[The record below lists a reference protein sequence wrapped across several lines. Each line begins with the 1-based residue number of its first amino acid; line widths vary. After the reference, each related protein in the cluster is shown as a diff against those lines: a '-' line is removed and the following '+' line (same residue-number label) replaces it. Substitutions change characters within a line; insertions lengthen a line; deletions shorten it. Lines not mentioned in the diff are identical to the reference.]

1 MTIFN
6 MDEIIIEALEYVAPK
21 KVDETAVDPKA
32 KQAKGKPNKTNE
44 DMSLTMDRFEGKNT
58 STFKEIA
65 TNMKNQFFSDYEGE
79 LAQKKDLITLV
90 PDDAMLVNLFVERLK
105 LEYAG
110 VDLEHN
116 MEEIEAGVTREAE
129 IEAQLAEMEV
139 SKDSADPAAAKG
151 KPDKKAAKGGD
162 KKAPD
167 ELLKDEL
174 EAIKKFKMKGWILLD
189 FPKSLS

>member
-1 MTIFN
+1 
-6 MDEIIIEALEYVAPK
+6 
-21 KVDETAVDPKA
+21 
-32 KQAKGKPNKTNE
+32 
-44 DMSLTMDRFEGKNT
+44 
-58 STFKEIA
+58 
-65 TNMKNQFFSDYEGE
+65 MKNQFFSDYEGE

-129 IEAQLAEMEV
+129 IEAQLTEMEV
-139 SKDSADPAAAKG
+139 SKDSADPAAAAKG
-151 KPDKKAAKGGD
+151 KPDKKAAKGGE

-167 ELLKDEL
+167 EILRDEL